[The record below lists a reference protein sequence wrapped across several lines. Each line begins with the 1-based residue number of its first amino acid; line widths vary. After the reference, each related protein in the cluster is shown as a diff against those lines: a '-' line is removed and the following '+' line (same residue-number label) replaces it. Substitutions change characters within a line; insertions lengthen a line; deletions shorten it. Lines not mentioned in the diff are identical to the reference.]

1 MASDAKAAGSMV
13 TKEIESRLKETPEH
27 LFEVFLEIR
36 EPVDN
41 EKPKVLIKYPNDFS
55 DDGLQNVTNFAYPCK
70 TPLDE
75 QSEHFAFVILD
86 TTGTLFRF
94 GYCRRSNRESTCLC
108 IISFYPWFEIFYNI
122 LNDLSQII
130 NSKSLKDSSQS
141 SILTADM
148 EQFLSSLYN
157 YKLMSNEEFYKNE
170 GKEIIE
176 INTLSKSYTYTRSD
190 PRKLPSML
198 SSRNFTVMVSRLGPE
213 IMLRLFSHLL
223 FERRLL
229 FVSSKLFHLTACAYG
244 CSHLIYPMHWQS
256 IFLPILPSSMT
267 WTAQCTAPYIIGMHS
282 SVFSTLNMDE
292 LGDVVI
298 VKIDER
304 KIESQ
309 YDDLNNFPKHLIRSM
324 KKGIQQSSQL
334 AGDHLARIFL
344 RAMAFSVGNYA
355 NGFIIK
361 NDKSDFD
368 RDRYLEPYLGSH
380 VHSFMSAVAHTQM
393 FEQFSRYRT
402 YAQLQR
408 ETDVDEF
415 DLEVKNLQK
424 LQQSKKF
431 KTNKK
436 IYKLLEKYVKD
447 GTIIDSNINIQK
459 VDTKAKKRK
468 SLIDTRDERN
478 KAANPLI
485 EQVQN
490 KSEKFQTAINKAGQ
504 RVASE
509 ASSVRNN
516 LTSFDLNDVIK
527 RVNTSKIRD
536 PIALNYAR
544 EIKSIHQSSSPDL
557 LNEKSIPYGQMRS
570 KEDIFSSEPRLI
582 NQDQISSSSSSSSPS
597 STPELERHRSN
608 PLINLEIDDNDNPL
622 LPSPITLN
630 VINTSVTSPIQRQ
643 TPQIDSKIK
652 QLQDE
657 LQYKVQT
664 FDNKRIDPRNE
675 YGQQQQQK
683 EIKKLVEQFDPL
695 DDSNKIKTNSNEYF
709 STIPIHFRSDDKLS
723 SNTSDRHRSIYET
736 IPTNYVNNVLQNIQT
751 IYGTTSRSNLRSTYS
766 IQSKSQENNFNH
778 FSPMSTA
785 PANLFPTKTY
795 KNITDD
801 ASLSFD
807 PLAPSKEKILYPNI
821 PSSSS
826 SAAAAAASA
835 ASQTNESNLIDFN

>member
-13 TKEIESRLKETPEH
+13 TREIESRLKETPEH

-130 NSKSLKDSSQS
+130 NSKS
-141 SILTADM
+141 TADM

-176 INTLSKSYTYTRSD
+176 INTLSK
-190 PRKLPSML
+190 
-198 SSRNFTVMVSRLGPE
+198 RNFTVMVSRLGPE

-361 NDKSDFD
+361 NDKLDFD

-424 LQQSKKF
+424 LQQSK
-431 KTNKK
+431 
-436 IYKLLEKYVKD
+436 
-447 GTIIDSNINIQK
+447 
-459 VDTKAKKRK
+459 
-468 SLIDTRDERN
+468 

-826 SAAAAAASA
+826 TAAAAASA

>member
-1 MASDAKAAGSMV
+1 FGLFILFFVPVHEPIMASDAKAAGSMV

-424 LQQSKKF
+424 LQQSKKPF
-431 KTNKK
+431 QFWTREIFLKAREGILNFYFKNKTNV
-436 IYKLLEKYVKD
+436 IL
-447 GTIIDSNINIQK
+447 
-459 VDTKAKKRK
+459 
-468 SLIDTRDERN
+468 
-478 KAANPLI
+478 
-485 EQVQN
+485 
-490 KSEKFQTAINKAGQ
+490 
-504 RVASE
+504 
-509 ASSVRNN
+509 
-516 LTSFDLNDVIK
+516 FDLNDVIK

-630 VINTSVTSPIQRQ
+630 VINTSVTPSTQRQ

-675 YGQQQQQK
+675 YGQQQQK

-826 SAAAAAASA
+826 TAAAASA

>member
-130 NSKSLKDSSQS
+130 NSKS
-141 SILTADM
+141 TADM

-176 INTLSKSYTYTRSD
+176 INTLSK
-190 PRKLPSML
+190 
-198 SSRNFTVMVSRLGPE
+198 RNFTVMVSRLGPE

-424 LQQSKKF
+424 LQQSK
-431 KTNKK
+431 
-436 IYKLLEKYVKD
+436 
-447 GTIIDSNINIQK
+447 
-459 VDTKAKKRK
+459 
-468 SLIDTRDERN
+468 

-826 SAAAAAASA
+826 SAAAASA

>member
-130 NSKSLKDSSQS
+130 NSKS
-141 SILTADM
+141 TADM

-176 INTLSKSYTYTRSD
+176 INTLSK
-190 PRKLPSML
+190 
-198 SSRNFTVMVSRLGPE
+198 RNFTVMVSRLGPE

-424 LQQSKKF
+424 LQQSKKMYTF
-431 KTNKK
+431 VCDDEPASVAE
-436 IYKLLEKYVKD
+436 EKV
-447 GTIIDSNINIQK
+447 S
-459 VDTKAKKRK
+459 
-468 SLIDTRDERN
+468 
-478 KAANPLI
+478 
-485 EQVQN
+485 
-490 KSEKFQTAINKAGQ
+490 
-504 RVASE
+504 
-509 ASSVRNN
+509 
-516 LTSFDLNDVIK
+516 IK
-527 RVNTSKIRD
+527 
-536 PIALNYAR
+536 
-544 EIKSIHQSSSPDL
+544 
-557 LNEKSIPYGQMRS
+557 
-570 KEDIFSSEPRLI
+570 
-582 NQDQISSSSSSSSPS
+582 
-597 STPELERHRSN
+597 
-608 PLINLEIDDNDNPL
+608 IDDN
-622 LPSPITLN
+622 I
-630 VINTSVTSPIQRQ
+630 VIV
-643 TPQIDSKIK
+643 
-652 QLQDE
+652 DE
-657 LQYKVQT
+657 
-664 FDNKRIDPRNE
+664 
-675 YGQQQQQK
+675 
-683 EIKKLVEQFDPL
+683 
-695 DDSNKIKTNSNEYF
+695 
-709 STIPIHFRSDDKLS
+709 
-723 SNTSDRHRSIYET
+723 
-736 IPTNYVNNVLQNIQT
+736 
-751 IYGTTSRSNLRSTYS
+751 
-766 IQSKSQENNFNH
+766 
-778 FSPMSTA
+778 
-785 PANLFPTKTY
+785 
-795 KNITDD
+795 
-801 ASLSFD
+801 
-807 PLAPSKEKILYPNI
+807 
-821 PSSSS
+821 
-826 SAAAAAASA
+826 
-835 ASQTNESNLIDFN
+835 

>member
-1 MASDAKAAGSMV
+1 FGLFILFFVPVHEPIMASDAKAAGSMV

-130 NSKSLKDSSQS
+130 NSKS
-141 SILTADM
+141 TADM

-424 LQQSKKF
+424 LQQSKKPF
-431 KTNKK
+431 QFWTREIFLKAREGILNFYFKNKTNV
-436 IYKLLEKYVKD
+436 IL
-447 GTIIDSNINIQK
+447 
-459 VDTKAKKRK
+459 
-468 SLIDTRDERN
+468 
-478 KAANPLI
+478 
-485 EQVQN
+485 
-490 KSEKFQTAINKAGQ
+490 
-504 RVASE
+504 
-509 ASSVRNN
+509 
-516 LTSFDLNDVIK
+516 FDLNDVIK

-630 VINTSVTSPIQRQ
+630 VINTSVTPSTQRQ

-675 YGQQQQQK
+675 YGQQQQK

-826 SAAAAAASA
+826 TAAAASA

>member
-130 NSKSLKDSSQS
+130 NSKS
-141 SILTADM
+141 TADM

-436 IYKLLEKYVKD
+436 IYKLLEK
-447 GTIIDSNINIQK
+447 
-459 VDTKAKKRK
+459 
-468 SLIDTRDERN
+468 
-478 KAANPLI
+478 AANPLI

-630 VINTSVTSPIQRQ
+630 VINTSVTPSTQRQ

-675 YGQQQQQK
+675 YGQQQQK

-709 STIPIHFRSDDKLS
+709 STIPIHLRSDDKLS

-826 SAAAAAASA
+826 TASA